1 MAGIKLEKMWNKMM
15 VTDPQSEIIKLLV
28 EVLSI
33 VLAVIIL
40 LVAITLNKN
49 PKRKH
54 RKLLNIISA
63 ILIVICLL
71 ATVFAFLK

>member
-1 MAGIKLEKMWNKMM
+1 M
-15 VTDPQSEIIKLLV
+15 VTDPQGEIIKLLV
-28 EVLSI
+28 EVLSMA
-33 VLAVIIL
+33 LAVIIL
-40 LVAITLNKN
+40 LVTITLNKD

-54 RKLLNIISA
+54 RKLLNITSA

>member
-1 MAGIKLEKMWNKMM
+1 MM

-33 VLAVIIL
+33 VLAVIIF